1 MVRVRHPPPIKITIT
16 IKMMKKL
23 TLQINK
29 ESFQNILKGEQ
40 KVEHRNVY
48 PTNAKRYVIETESKD
63 ENGELL
69 VDVKPVHYDALV
81 LINGRRKDA
90 PRLTVKVVKSE
101 FVILTDENGEDLT
114 FEENGSEYYVCQVWY
129 TLGEIIETENVA
141 E

>member
-1 MVRVRHPPPIKITIT
+1 MGKNK
-16 IKMMKKL
+16 KMLK
-23 TLQINK
+23 LQIDRQCFFAIFN
-29 ESFQNILKGEQ
+29 GEQ
-40 KVEHRNVY
+40 NVEHRNVY
-48 PTNAKRYVIETESKD
+48 PTNAKRYVIETESVD

-69 VDVKPVHYDALV
+69 VDVQPIHYDALV

-129 TLGEIIETENVA
+129 TLGKIISTKNIPQNFNNKNFIT
-141 E
+141 

>member
-1 MVRVRHPPPIKITIT
+1 
-16 IKMMKKL
+16 MKKL

-29 ESFQNILKGEQ
+29 KSFQNILKGEQ

>member
-1 MVRVRHPPPIKITIT
+1 
-16 IKMMKKL
+16 MKKL

-40 KVEHRNVY
+40 KVEHRHVY
-48 PTNAKRYVIETESKD
+48 PTNAKRYVIETESED

-90 PRLTVKVVKSE
+90 PRMTVKVVKSE